1 VFEAEARR
9 VIDWC
14 RVLAAHSE
22 SPANITRVCLSDPM
36 RLVHRDLSAWMT
48 RLGMT
53 TSIDAAGNLRGIR
66 PAIPLSLGP
75 LVPPSLGP
83 LVPSSPGPSR
93 FFMGSHLDTVP
104 DAGAFD
110 GVLGVIW
117 ALAVIESLRD
127 TPLPFDVEVIGFSD
141 EEGVRFRTPFIG
153 SRALAG
159 TLDDDLLSCCD
170 AAGVSLRDALV
181 RFGADPSQRDR
192 AIAPASAIGYLECH
206 IEQGPVLEHLERPL
220 AVVDRIAGQT
230 RAEVTF
236 VGAARHAGTTPMS
249 LRADAVAAAAEWIVV
264 VEAEAT
270 RADGAVATCGR
281 VEASPGAVNVI
292 AGSCCVSL
300 DVRHASDDT
309 RAALVGTLRAR
320 AQAIADRRGVHVEW
334 TTRMDQPAVA
344 MDASLSAALVHAVER
359 CGHIAAPMTSGAGHD
374 AMIVAARMPA
384 AMLFVRSPG
393 GVSHHPDERVI
404 EGDVAAAIAV
414 GREFLLGLAQ
424 RLA

>member
-1 VFEAEARR
+1 MFEAEARR

-53 TSIDAAGNLRGIR
+53 TSIDAAGNLRGVR
-66 PAIPLSLGP
+66 HAIPSSP
-75 LVPPSLGP
+75 GP
-83 LVPSSPGPSR
+83 LVPSSPGPLVPRSLGP
-93 FFMGSHLDTVP
+93 FYLASHLDTVP

-117 ALAVIESLRD
+117 ALAVVESLRD

-230 RAEVTF
+230 RADVTF

-249 LRADAVAAAAEWIVV
+249 LRADAVAAAAEWIGA

-270 RADGAVATCGR
+270 RVDGAVATCGR

-309 RAALVGTLRAR
+309 RTVLVETLRSR
-320 AQAIADRRGVHVEW
+320 AQAIASRRGLHVEW
-334 TTRMDQPAVA
+334 TTRMDQAAVA
-344 MDASLSAALVHAVER
+344 MDASLTAELVRAVEC
-359 CGHIAAPMTSGAGHD
+359 CGHIAAAMTSGAGHD
-374 AMIVAARMPA
+374 AMIVATRMPA

-393 GVSHHPDERVI
+393 GVSHHPDERVV

-414 GREFLLGLAQ
+414 GRELLLGLAQ

>member
-1 VFEAEARR
+1 
-9 VIDWC
+9 
-14 RVLAAHSE
+14 
-22 SPANITRVCLSDPM
+22 M

-53 TSIDAAGNLRGIR
+53 TSIDAAGNLRGVR
-66 PAIPLSLGP
+66 HAIPLSP
-75 LVPPSLGP
+75 GP
-83 LVPSSPGPSR
+83 LVPSSPGP
-93 FFMGSHLDTVP
+93 FYLASHLDTVP

-110 GVLGVIW
+110 GVLGVTW
-117 ALAVIESLRD
+117 ALAVVESLHD

-159 TLDDDLLSCCD
+159 ALDDDLLSCRD
-170 AAGVSLRDALV
+170 DEGVSLRDALV
-181 RFGADPSQRDR
+181 RFGADPSQRGR
-192 AIAPASAIGYLECH
+192 AVAPASAIGYLECH
-206 IEQGPVLEHLERPL
+206 IEQGPVLEHLDRPL

-249 LRADAVAAAAEWIVV
+249 LRVDAVAAAAEWIVA

-270 RADGAVATCGR
+270 RVDGAVATCGR

-292 AGSCCVSL
+292 AGACRVSL
-300 DVRHASDDT
+300 DVRHANDGA
-309 RAALVGTLRAR
+309 RATLVETLRSR
-320 AQAIADRRGVHVEW
+320 AQAIAGRRGVHVEW
-334 TTRMDQPAVA
+334 TTRMNQPAVA
-344 MDASLSAALVHAVER
+344 MDASLTAELVQAVER
-359 CGHIAAPMTSGAGHD
+359 CGHIAALMTSGAGHD
-374 AMIVAARMPA
+374 AMIIAARMPA

-393 GVSHHPDERVI
+393 GVSHHPDERVV
-404 EGDVAAAIAV
+404 ESDVGAAIAV
-414 GREFLLGLAQ
+414 GREFLLGLAR

>member
-14 RVLAAHSE
+14 RALAAHSE

-36 RLVHRDLSAWMT
+36 RLVHRDLAAWMA

-53 TSIDAAGNLRGIR
+53 TSVDAAGNLRGVR
-66 PAIPLSLGP
+66 HAVPSSPGP
-75 LVPPSLGP
+75 LAPWSPHP
-83 LVPSSPGPSR
+83 LVPSSPGPLYLA
-93 FFMGSHLDTVP
+93 SHLDTVP

-117 ALAVIESLRD
+117 ALVVVESLGD
-127 TPLPFDVEVIGFSD
+127 TPLPFDVEVVGFSD

-153 SRALAG
+153 SRALVGA
-159 TLDDDLLSCCD
+159 LDDELLACRD
-170 AAGVSLRDALV
+170 EDGLSLREALV
-181 RFGADPSQRDR
+181 RFGADPNQRER
-192 AIAPASAIGYLECH
+192 AVAPASAIGYLECH
-206 IEQGPVLEHLERPL
+206 IEQGPVLEHLDRPL

-230 RAEVTF
+230 RADVTF

-249 LRADAVAAAAEWIVV
+249 HRADAVAAAAEWIVA
-264 VEAEAT
+264 VETEAA
-270 RADGAVATCGR
+270 RMDGAVATCGR

-292 AGSCCVSL
+292 AGSCRVSL
-300 DVRHASDDT
+300 DVRHANDGG
-309 RAALVGTLRAR
+309 RAGLVETLRSH
-320 AQAIADRRGVHVEW
+320 AQTIAGRRGMRVEW
-334 TTRMDQPAVA
+334 MTRMDQPAVA
-344 MDASLSAALVHAVER
+344 MDASLTAELARAVER
-359 CGHIAAPMTSGAGHD
+359 CGHAAAPMTSGAGHD

-404 EGDVAAAIAV
+404 EGDIAAAIAV
-414 GREFLLGLAQ
+414 GREFLLGLAR

>member
-53 TSIDAAGNLRGIR
+53 TSIDAAGNLRGVR
-66 PAIPLSLGP
+66 HAIPSSP
-75 LVPPSLGP
+75 HP
-83 LVPSSPGPSR
+83 LVPSSPGPLVPR
-93 FFMGSHLDTVP
+93 PPGPFYLASHLDTVP

-110 GVLGVIW
+110 GVLGVVW
-117 ALAVIESLRD
+117 ALAVVESLYD

-159 TLDDDLLSCCD
+159 TLDDDLLSCRD
-170 AAGVSLRDALV
+170 DAGVLLRDALV
-181 RFGADPSQRDR
+181 HFGADPSQCDR
-192 AIAPASAIGYLECH
+192 AVAPTSAIGYLECH

-230 RAEVTF
+230 RADVTF

-249 LRADAVAAAAEWIVV
+249 LRADAVAAAAEWIVA

-270 RADGAVATCGR
+270 RTDGAVATCGR
-281 VEASPGAVNVI
+281 VEESPGAVNVI

-309 RAALVGTLRAR
+309 RAVLVETLRSR
-320 AQAIADRRGVHVEW
+320 AQAIVGRRGLHLEW

-344 MDASLSAALVHAVER
+344 MDASLTAELVRAVER

-374 AMIVAARMPA
+374 AMIVATRMPA

-404 EGDVAAAIAV
+404 ESDIAAAIAV
-414 GREFLLGLAQ
+414 GREFLLGLAR
-424 RLA
+424 RLV

>member
-1 VFEAEARR
+1 MFEAEARR

-14 RVLAAHSE
+14 RALAAHSE

-36 RLVHRDLSAWMT
+36 RLVHRDLAVWMT

-53 TSIDAAGNLRGIR
+53 TSVDAGGNLRGVR
-66 PAIPLSLGP
+66 HAIPSSPGP
-75 LVPPSLGP
+75 LVPSPPGP
-83 LVPSSPGPSR
+83 LVPSSPGP
-93 FFMGSHLDTVP
+93 FYLASHLDTVP

-110 GVLGVIW
+110 GVLGVVW
-117 ALAVIESLRD
+117 ALAVVESLHD
-127 TPLPFDVEVIGFSD
+127 APLPFDVEVIGFSD

-153 SRALAG
+153 SRALVG
-159 TLDDDLLSCCD
+159 TLDDDLLSCRD
-170 AAGVSLRDALV
+170 ETGVSLRDALV
-181 RFGADPSQRDR
+181 QFGADPNER
-192 AIAPASAIGYLECH
+192 AVAPASAIGYLECH
-206 IEQGPVLEHLERPL
+206 IEQGPVLEHLDRPL

-249 LRADAVAAAAEWIVV
+249 LRADAVAAAAEWIVA
-264 VEAEAT
+264 VEAEAA
-270 RADGAVATCGR
+270 RVDGAVATCGR
-281 VEASPGAVNVI
+281 VDASPGAVNVV
-292 AGSCCVSL
+292 AGTCRVSL
-300 DVRHASDDT
+300 DVRHANDDL
-309 RAALVGTLRAR
+309 RAALVEMLRSR
-320 AQAIADRRGVHVEW
+320 AQTIASRRGVRVEW

-344 MDASLSAALVHAVER
+344 MDASLTAELVQAVER
-359 CGHIAAPMTSGAGHD
+359 CGHVAAPMTSGAGHD

-404 EGDVAAAIAV
+404 ESDVAAAIAV
-414 GREFLLGLAQ
+414 GRELLLGLAR